1 MNDITLIQNKIY
13 EIRGQRVMLDFDLA
27 PLYQVQT
34 KVLKQAV
41 RRNIERF
48 PADFMFEIT
57 IDEYNSL
64 KDSLRSQI
72 VTSNKGGTRYM
83 PFAFTEQGVS
93 MLSSVLRSDA
103 AIQVN
108 IAVMRAFV
116 AMRNYITTTTTL
128 TAELSEIRAKL
139 ALLERTDEDNAEA
152 INDLSEDM
160 RRELDNIYQ
169 AIAALSVKTPQARKQ
184 PRLIGYKTPEN
195 SCRMK
200 RLLNRTPCRSFPAA
214 PNCCSQSAE

>member
-64 KDSLRSQI
+64 KDSLRSQFVI
-72 VTSNKGGTRYM
+72 SLEKRRRPREYGMKGLVDQARIDTGVCREGDLM
-83 PFAFTEQGVS
+83 GVS
-93 MLSSVLRSDA
+93 ERE
-103 AIQVN
+103 IQL
-108 IAVMRAFV
+108 FQ
-116 AMRNYITTTTTL
+116 Y
-128 TAELSEIRAKL
+128 L
-139 ALLERTDEDNAEA
+139 AGRF
-152 INDLSEDM
+152 S
-160 RRELDNIYQ
+160 
-169 AIAALSVKTPQARKQ
+169 
-184 PRLIGYKTPEN
+184 
-195 SCRMK
+195 
-200 RLLNRTPCRSFPAA
+200 
-214 PNCCSQSAE
+214 